1 MDVIMFV
8 AVDMR
13 VSVVM
18 VGLVGVGGFMLAA
31 VAEKYFPKILS
42 LQFCPPLALPV
53 VVGVFVLMFL
63 FMGMIMSLF
72 ARVATEL
79 SDPARGEK
87 RSDLIVR

>member
-63 FMGMIMSLF
+63 FMRMVMTLF
-72 ARVATEL
+72 AGVTTQL
-79 SDPARGEK
+79 PDPTRAEK
-87 RSDLIVR
+87 RSDVIV